1 MKPRQIAPFVV
12 MSCAALLA
20 GAAVAQPTASEL
32 RAQRAQL
39 VLSERYAQVYV
50 SLPSDQRRQFAS
62 DERRWLNGG
71 RWDELRDCLQAR
83 QARQARHDVQDEPD
97 AAALCLAEA
106 IERRVRLLAP
116 TRVVANR

>member
-1 MKPRQIAPFVV
+1 MKSRQIAPFVV
-12 MSCAALLA
+12 LSCAALLA

-39 VLSERYAQVYV
+39 VLSERYAQVYA

-83 QARQARHDVQDEPD
+83 QARHDVQDEHD

-106 IERRVRLLAP
+106 IERRVRGLAP